1 MIKLPEGSPGQNGME
16 VAPAGLTGTP
26 IREKSVG
33 LCKSAASHI
42 FDLVVA
48 DSGTSELLNQ
58 RFG

>member
-1 MIKLPEGSPGQNGME
+1 ME
-16 VAPAGLTGTP
+16 VAPAGLTRTP